1 MARTIVIA
9 NQKGGV
15 GKTTTAISLAASL
28 AVLGKRVLLVDMDP
42 QGNASSGVGLDKYNL
57 PLTVYDALVDESVT
71 SQACYETPA
80 CENLWLMA
88 SNRELVGA
96 EIELVNMSER
106 EFRLKH
112 VLEQVKASF
121 DFIVVDCPPSLGL
134 LTLNCLATADSVL
147 IPLQCE
153 YYALEGLS
161 SLLETL
167 VMVQES
173 INPTLR
179 VEGIL
184 LTMYQHTNLARDVVL
199 DVKNQFIVSE
209 DAAPVPGDSFIARV
223 RSHLGPRVFETV
235 IPRNVALSEA
245 PSHGVPIHQYDPR
258 SQGSRAYMALA
269 QEVLNRGESS

>member
-1 MARTIVIA
+1 
-9 NQKGGV
+9 
-15 GKTTTAISLAASL
+15 
-28 AVLGKRVLLVDMDP
+28 
-42 QGNASSGVGLDKYNL
+42 
-57 PLTVYDALVDESVT
+57 
-71 SQACYETPA
+71 
-80 CENLWLMA
+80 
-88 SNRELVGA
+88 
-96 EIELVNMSER
+96 
-106 EFRLKH
+106 
-112 VLEQVKASF
+112 
-121 DFIVVDCPPSLGL
+121 VVDCPPSLGL

-199 DVKNQFIVSE
+199 DVKNQFIVGE